1 MRKQKTYIIVGIVF
15 LAILAIAVIRITT
28 RRSASGP
35 RRSNVPTVRVEKP
48 LRDTVAYTL
57 QSTGDVVSIQQ
68 ASIFSKVSGN
78 LDHVYVN
85 LGAVVRR
92 NQLLALIDTTELAQ
106 QVQQT
111 AAMYFNARAEYLR
124 MKELY
129 EKDLG
134 AKQELDNAE
143 ALMKVAEA
151 NNGTAKTRLGY
162 ARITAP
168 FAGTI
173 TKRYLDP
180 GALVNP
186 NGSTLFTLM
195 NLDSVKVAINILEK
209 DIPLITI
216 GNEAVVTADALP
228 DNPVNGW
235 VGRLSQAVDPSTRT
249 MAAEIFVPNKDH
261 RLKPGMYATVTL
273 VLSEHPNAITVPAQA
288 VLKDASGTFV
298 YVVEDKTAKRVPVQ
312 TGIEQASRTE
322 ILSGL
327 SGTESLITTGQQFVR
342 DGGPVSVQ
350 P

>member
-1 MRKQKTYIIVGIVF
+1 MRKQKTYIIAGIVL
-15 LAILAIAVIRITT
+15 LAILAIATIRITT

-78 LDHVYVN
+78 LDRVYVN
-85 LGAVVRR
+85 LGVAVKR

-111 AAMYFNARAEYLR
+111 AATYYNARAEYLR
-124 MKELY
+124 TKELY

-162 ARITAP
+162 TRITAP

-173 TKRYLDP
+173 TKRNLDP
-180 GALVNP
+180 GALVTP
-186 NGSTLFTLM
+186 NTSTLFTLM

-228 DNPVNGW
+228 DNPVKGR
-235 VGRLSQAVDPSTRT
+235 VGRLSQAVDLATRT

-261 RLKPGMYATVTL
+261 RLKPGMYASVTL

-288 VLKDASGTFV
+288 VLKDANGPFV
-298 YVVEDKTAKRVPVQ
+298 YVVEGKTAKRMPVQ

-322 ILSGL
+322 IVSGL

>member
-48 LRDTVAYTL
+48 FRDTVAYTL

-78 LDHVYVN
+78 LDRVYVN
-85 LGAVVRR
+85 LGVAVKR

-111 AAMYFNARAEYLR
+111 AATYYNARAEYLR
-124 MKELY
+124 TKELY

-162 ARITAP
+162 TRITAP

-173 TKRYLDP
+173 TKRNLDP
-180 GALVNP
+180 GALVTP
-186 NGSTLFTLM
+186 NTSTLFTLM

-228 DNPVNGW
+228 DNPVKGR
-235 VGRLSQAVDPSTRT
+235 VGRLSQAVDLATRT

-261 RLKPGMYATVTL
+261 RLKPGMYASVTL

-288 VLKDASGTFV
+288 VLKDANGPFV
-298 YVVEDKTAKRVPVQ
+298 YVVEGKTAKRMPVQ

-322 ILSGL
+322 IVSGL

>member
-1 MRKQKTYIIVGIVF
+1 MKKQKTFVIAGI
-15 LAILAIAVIRITT
+15 AILAIFAFTIVRMAT
-28 RRSASGP
+28 RRSAAGP
-35 RRSNVPTVRVEKP
+35 RRQSVPTVRVEKP

-111 AAMYFNARAEYLR
+111 AATYFNARAEYLR

-151 NNGTAKTRLGY
+151 NHGTAKTRLGY

-228 DNPVNGW
+228 DNPVNGR
-235 VGRLSQAVDPSTRT
+235 VGRLSQAVDLSTRT

-288 VLKDASGTFV
+288 VLKDASGPFV

-342 DGGPVSVQ
+342 DGGPVSIQ

>member
-1 MRKQKTYIIVGIVF
+1 MKKQRTFVIAGIAI
-15 LAILAIAVIRITT
+15 LAILAIVMVRIAT
-28 RRSASGP
+28 RRSAAGP
-35 RRSNVPTVRVEKP
+35 RRQSVPTVRVEKP
-48 LRDTVAYTL
+48 ARDTVAYTL

-68 ASIFSKVSGN
+68 ASIYSKVSGN

-111 AAMYFNARAEYLR
+111 AATYYTARTDFQRKKQLLDENLV
-124 MKELY
+124 
-129 EKDLG
+129 
-134 AKQELDNAE
+134 AKQDFDNAE
-143 ALMKVAEA
+143 ALLKVAQA
-151 NNGTAKTRLGY
+151 NYEMAKTRLGY

-168 FAGTI
+168 FGGTI
-173 TKRYLDP
+173 TNRFLDP

-195 NLDSVKVAINILEK
+195 NLDSVKVVINILEK

-228 DNPVNGW
+228 DHPVEGR

-273 VLSEHPNAITVPAQA
+273 VLSEHPNAITIPAQA
-288 VLKDASGTFV
+288 VLKDANGPFV
-298 YVVEDKTAKRVPVQ
+298 YVVDNKTAKRVPVQ

-322 ILSGL
+322 IVSGL

>member
-1 MRKQKTYIIVGIVF
+1 MRKRRSYLFAGIAF
-15 LAILAIAVIRITT
+15 LAILTIVVVRVAT
-28 RRSASGP
+28 RRSSAGP
-35 RRSNVPTVRVEKP
+35 RRQNVPTVRVEKP
-48 LRDTVAYTL
+48 ARDTVAYTL

-68 ASIFSKVSGN
+68 ADIYSKVSGN

-85 LGAVVRR
+85 LGAMVRR
-92 NQLLALIDTTELAQ
+92 NQLLALIDTTELVQ

-111 AAMYFNARAEYLR
+111 AATYYTARTDFERKKQLLD
-124 MKELY
+124 ENLV
-129 EKDLG
+129 
-134 AKQELDNAE
+134 AKQDFDNAE
-143 ALMKVAEA
+143 VQLKVAEA
-151 NNGTAKTRLGY
+151 NYGTAKTRLGY

-173 TKRYLDP
+173 TKRFLDP

-195 NLDSVKVAINILEK
+195 NLDSVKVVINILEK
-209 DIPLITI
+209 DIPLIAI

-228 DNPVNGW
+228 DNPVKGR
-235 VGRLSQAVDPSTRT
+235 VGRLSQAVDPATRT

-273 VLSEHPNAITVPAQA
+273 VLSEHPNAITVPVQA
-288 VLKDASGTFV
+288 VLKDANGSFV
-298 YVVEDKTAKRVPVQ
+298 YVVEGNTAKRVPIQ
-312 TGIEQASRTE
+312 TGIEQASRIEVIT
-322 ILSGL
+322 GL
-327 SGTESLITTGQQFVR
+327 SGSESLITTGQQFVR